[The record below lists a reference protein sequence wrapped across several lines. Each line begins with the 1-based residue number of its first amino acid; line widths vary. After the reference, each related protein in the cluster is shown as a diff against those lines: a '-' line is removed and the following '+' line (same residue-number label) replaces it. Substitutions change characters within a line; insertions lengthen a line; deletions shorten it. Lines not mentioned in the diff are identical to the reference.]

1 LEVCNI
7 AQGTTIE
14 GTVKV
19 DSNIRLEGLIQGA
32 VTCGGRLVMSSTAK
46 IIGDVICKNI
56 ISEGIVEGN
65 IVAKEKIHLMPTS
78 IVLGNIKYKSLQIDL
93 GAVLNGQAIC
103 SASEVSFSKEE
114 V

>member
-1 LEVCNI
+1 MFGNNSKTNVSNTKTKTNGSILEVCNI

-19 DSNIRLEGLIQGA
+19 DSNIRLERLIHGD

-46 IIGDVICKNI
+46 IIGDIICKNI

-65 IVAKEKIHLMPTS
+65 IVAKEKIHITDNPINM
-78 IVLGNIKYKSLQIDL
+78 V
-93 GAVLNGQAIC
+93 
-103 SASEVSFSKEE
+103 
-114 V
+114 